1 MNEKTIF
8 FFETFY
14 FYSQVLN
21 NNWDFTYHEHSSY
34 FTIKPLIKYFK
45 NKDMQI
51 KADYI
56 SQKQDSRKKIA
67 INVNALIEE
76 SITNHSR
83 AGIKIDNKSGWDSNE
98 PIFKGSIGNVVLIDY
113 KLIEHNH

>member
-1 MNEKTIF
+1 MA
-8 FFETFY
+8 
-14 FYSQVLN
+14 V
-21 NNWDFTYHEHSSY
+21 
-34 FTIKPLIKYFK
+34 
-45 NKDMQI
+45 
-51 KADYI
+51 
-56 SQKQDSRKKIA
+56 RKKIA

-113 KLIEHNH
+113 REYKDGEYNVNDTIGNSEMRIKSFTTKSVTIEYPNGDFKTFYLPSNEELKK